1 MVFEVLDVSLLATP
15 LQDPRQDGND
25 IFFDRFVALSKLH
38 SVDPPSACATLP
50 RTFSPLNPQEA
61 CPAAG
66 ARVNNI
72 LYRTDRTMLT
82 QSQRIAAQFTY
93 GIPPWVGRI
102 FSGWLMQL
110 YIVMMK
116 PGITISAVVGEGR
129 ERMSVT

>member
-1 MVFEVLDVSLLATP
+1 
-15 LQDPRQDGND
+15 
-25 IFFDRFVALSKLH
+25 
-38 SVDPPSACATLP
+38 
-50 RTFSPLNPQEA
+50 
-61 CPAAG
+61 
-66 ARVNNI
+66 
-72 LYRTDRTMLT
+72 MLT